1 MSDVQVFVQSV
12 NQVLWVQEETERV
25 RDAMNRITAY
35 SAVEMP
41 SDLKEVRIV
50 LYKHVTSNS
59 LANEMIIQGPSDGG
73 VAKDSIC
80 LATQ

>member
-59 LANEMIIQGPSDGG
+59 LA
-73 VAKDSIC
+73 K
-80 LATQ
+80 

>member
-1 MSDVQVFVQSV
+1 MNSQFPPPTSPPFLPHLLHVLSFILPQMSDVQVFVQSV

-41 SDLKEVRIV
+41 GELKEVRTSMS
-50 LYKHVTSNS
+50 HVT
-59 LANEMIIQGPSDGG
+59 A
-73 VAKDSIC
+73 
-80 LATQ
+80 